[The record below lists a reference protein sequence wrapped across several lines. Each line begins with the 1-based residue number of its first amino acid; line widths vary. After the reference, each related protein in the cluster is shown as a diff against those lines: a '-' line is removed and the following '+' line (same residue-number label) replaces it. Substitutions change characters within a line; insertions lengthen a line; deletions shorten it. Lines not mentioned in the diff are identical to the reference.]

1 MNPVALGYILSRKN
15 KKNMNLN
22 INRDDSHINDFLLIF
37 DSIGS
42 RPYRVII
49 HDTFSGPEFEKIL
62 LEKNAVCE
70 NSVTEFIPSDDDYL
84 VNEKNLSKI
93 DDDIWVSYVIL
104 NKNSES
110 FLINDVVF
118 FFKDNEQ
125 KSKIDEIF
133 LELSECLVDYEKDS
147 FEKINTLSIN
157 NGALELEPI
166 FFNSDIDIETMYNID
181 TVKKTDKL
189 IKKFKKSNSGLSILY
204 GDRGTGKTNMSKYL
218 ASKIDRIS
226 IYIPMNLIE
235 QSINNPEFRSFF
247 KKYDKCL
254 LIIDDC
260 EFLYNPAYGKMN
272 YFTNSILQLVDG
284 FLSEHL
290 GVQVLLIFNTDDI
303 DDIDDNLTECNN
315 ILDVIEFGYLD
326 SELASELSKNIGLNK
341 KYKEDVL
348 LNDVFKNRK
357 KEERVDIGL
366 K

>member
-1 MNPVALGYILSRKN
+1 
-15 KKNMNLN
+15 MNLN
-22 INRDDSHINDFLLIF
+22 INRDDSHINDFILIF
-37 DSIGS
+37 DSMGS
-42 RPYRVII
+42 RPHRVII
-49 HDTFSGPEFEKIL
+49 HDTFSGLEFEKIL
-62 LEKNAVCE
+62 VDNPKKE
-70 NSVTEFIPSDDDYL
+70 NSVTEFIPNDDDYL
-84 VNEKNLSKI
+84 VNEKNLVKI
-93 DDDIWVSYVIL
+93 EEDIWISYVVI
-104 NKNSES
+104 NKNSENY
-110 FLINDVVF
+110 LINDVVF
-118 FFKDNEQ
+118 YFKNEEQ
-125 KSKIDEIF
+125 RSKIDELF
-133 LELSECLVDYEKDS
+133 LKLSECLVDYKKDS
-147 FEKINTLSIN
+147 FHKINALSVN
-157 NGALELEPI
+157 NGSLELEPI
-166 FFNSDIDIETMYNID
+166 FFNNENDTEALYNSSII
-181 TVKKTDKL
+181 KKTDKL
-189 IKKFKKSNSGLSILY
+189 IKKIKKSDCGLSIFY
-204 GDRGTGKTNMSKYL
+204 GEKGTGKTNMSKYL

-226 IYIPMNLIE
+226 IYIPMNMIE
-235 QSINNPEFRSFF
+235 QSINNPEFRNFI

-260 EFLYNPAYGKMN
+260 EFLYNPVYGKMN